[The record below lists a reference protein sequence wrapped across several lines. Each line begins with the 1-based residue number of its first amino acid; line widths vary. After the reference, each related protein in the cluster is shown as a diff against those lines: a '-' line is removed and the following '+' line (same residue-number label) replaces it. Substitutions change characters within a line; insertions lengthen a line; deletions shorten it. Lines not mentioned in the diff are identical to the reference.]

1 MVRAEAAF
9 GYRDPRVLI
18 DQGRLTDGPHLTM
31 RTFFCLWPGTGRQG
45 NDRAERA
52 LAGNG
57 GERRTEDGE
66 RRTES
71 GELKR
76 GTNGNRRVK
85 SRSGERADGQVA
97 RRRRTSTKNG
107 RTAGVPTGISGGKRR
122 AASVDRQEEPT
133 YYTNGRKQDDG
144 KQTYNKGEHV
154 EQTEAGGRRQEAG
167 GRRQEAGDRRQE
179 TGGRR
184 QETGAKTETEPVPGA
199 NRQSAR
205 QAGWKATN

>member
-57 GERRTEDGE
+57 GE

-154 EQTEAGGRRQEAG
+154 EQT
-167 GRRQEAGDRRQE
+167 GDRRQE
-179 TGGRR
+179 TGDRR
-184 QETGAKTETEPVPGA
+184 QEQRQRRSPSPGPTA
-199 NRQSAR
+199 SQPAR
-205 QAGWKATN
+205 QAGRQQTDRQACDNSSGRPSAR

>member
-1 MVRAEAAF
+1 
-9 GYRDPRVLI
+9 
-18 DQGRLTDGPHLTM
+18 M

-167 GRRQEAGDRRQE
+167 GRRQEAG
-179 TGGRR
+179 GRR
-184 QETGAKTETEPVPGA
+184 QEAGDRSKDRDGARPRGQPPVGPPGRLEGNKLTDKHVTIPA
-199 NRQSAR
+199 ADRQPGNSRHQKRASAMVP
-205 QAGWKATN
+205 

>member
-57 GERRTEDGE
+57 GERRAESGE

-154 EQTEAGGRRQEAG
+154 EQTEAG
-167 GRRQEAGDRRQE
+167 DRRQE
-179 TGGRR
+179 TGDRR

>member
-57 GERRTEDGE
+57 GERRAESGE

-154 EQTEAGGRRQEAG
+154 EQTEARG
-167 GRRQEAGDRRQE
+167 RRQE
-179 TGGRR
+179 TGDRR

>member
-31 RTFFCLWPGTGRQG
+31 RTFFCLWSGTGRQG

-57 GERRTEDGE
+57 GERRTE
-66 RRTES
+66 S

-85 SRSGERADGQVA
+85 NRSGERADGQVA

-154 EQTEAGGRRQEAG
+154 EQTEAGDRSKDRDGARPRGQPPVGPPGRLEGNKLTDKHVTIPAADRQPGNSRHQKRAS
-167 GRRQEAGDRRQE
+167 AM
-179 TGGRR
+179 
-184 QETGAKTETEPVPGA
+184 VP
-199 NRQSAR
+199 
-205 QAGWKATN
+205 

>member
-1 MVRAEAAF
+1 MARNGETRQRQSRKSVSGERRRAES
-9 GYRDPRVLI
+9 GER
-18 DQGRLTDGPHLTM
+18 
-31 RTFFCLWPGTGRQG
+31 
-45 NDRAERA
+45 RAES
-52 LAGNG
+52 

-167 GRRQEAGDRRQE
+167 GRRQEAG
-179 TGGRR
+179 GRR
-184 QETGAKTETEPVPGA
+184 QEAGDRSKDRDGARPRGQPPVGPPGRLEGNKLTDKHVTIPA
-199 NRQSAR
+199 ADRQPGNSRHQKRASAMVP
-205 QAGWKATN
+205 

>member
-1 MVRAEAAF
+1 
-9 GYRDPRVLI
+9 
-18 DQGRLTDGPHLTM
+18 M

-57 GERRTEDGE
+57 GE

-107 RTAGVPTGISGGKRR
+107 RTAGVPTGISGGKQR

-167 GRRQEAGDRRQE
+167 DRRQETGDRRQE
-179 TGGRR
+179 TGDRRQETGDRRQETGDRR

>member
-57 GERRTEDGE
+57 GERRA
-66 RRTES
+66 ES

-184 QETGAKTETEPVPGA
+184 QEAGDKTGTEPVPGA
-199 NRQSAR
+199 TRQTAR

>member
-1 MVRAEAAF
+1 
-9 GYRDPRVLI
+9 
-18 DQGRLTDGPHLTM
+18 M

-57 GERRTEDGE
+57 GE

-154 EQTEAGGRRQEAG
+154 EETGDRRQETG
-167 GRRQEAGDRRQE
+167 DRRQETGDRRQETGDRRQEAGDRSKDRDGARPRGQPPVGPPGRLEGNKLTDKHVTIPAADRQP
-179 TGGRR
+179 GNSRHQKR
-184 QETGAKTETEPVPGA
+184 ASAMVP
-199 NRQSAR
+199 
-205 QAGWKATN
+205 